1 MKKFMIV
8 LQIFVALLF
17 IVKIVALAE
26 VAQKTAP
33 DSAATGAPKRA
44 AAETPP
50 PNVATSA
57 RESTDDGLSKSRDLL
72 KSLEARKEKL
82 EKKEHFLKSEEQ
94 RLLLLKKEILEKIDL
109 LRFQEEKLT
118 AALEAGKT
126 AESKRYKDL
135 AKVFEATPPAK
146 DCCRHY
152 DEHETGQ
159 GRRHLGL
166 PESPEG
172 RGNYPRDYQRGKT
185 ESQLRQLPFRSRYI
199 FQPPRLS

>member
-44 AAETPP
+44 AAETPHQ
-50 PNVATSA
+50 NVATSA

-126 AESKRYKDL
+126 AESKVYKDL

-146 DCCRHY
+146 AGVMLEQLDVRTAAGITMNMKRDKAGAIWGY
-152 DEHETGQ
+152 
-159 GRRHLGL
+159 L
-166 PESPEG
+166 SPRKAVEIT
-172 RGNYPRDYQRGKT
+172 REITNAGK
-185 ESQLRQLPFRSRYI
+185 QNPN
-199 FQPPRLS
+199 